1 MGLSS
6 QCSESGKED
15 SFAGNIAVRVSAVT
29 VFINIL
35 LSALK
40 LAAGIS
46 AHSGAMVSD
55 ALHSASDVLSTF
67 VVIIGIALSSRKS
80 DEGHPYG
87 HERMECVVAIVLSAM
102 LAATGLGIGY
112 AGLIKLTGNGGRI
125 QAPGTVAL
133 AAAVTSILIKECMY
147 WYTRRAAEKIKS
159 GALMADAW
167 HHRSDSLS
175 SVGAF
180 IGILGARAGFPI
192 LDPAVCVVICI
203 FIEKAALDIFKDAV
217 EKMVD
222 KSGPKELR
230 DSLYTLIEEQNGV
243 EAVDDI
249 KTRMFAA
256 KLYVDVEIAVDGAM
270 TLTRAHGIAEQVHNA
285 VESEFPE
292 VKHCMVH
299 VNPVKEIKKML

>member
-6 QCSESGKED
+6 QRSESGKKD
-15 SFAGNIAVRVSAVT
+15 SFAGNIAFRVSAVT

-40 LAAGIS
+40 LAAGVS

-67 VVIIGIALSSRKS
+67 VVIIGIALASRKS

-87 HERMECVVAIVLSAM
+87 HERMECVVAIVLAAM

-112 AGLIKLTGNGGRI
+112 AGFNKLTGNGGRI
-125 QAPGTVAL
+125 QEPGAIAL
-133 AAAVTSILIKECMY
+133 AAAVISIVIKECMY
-147 WYTRRAAEKIKS
+147 WYTRRAAEKIRS

-192 LDPAVCVVICI
+192 LDPVVCVVISI

-230 DSLYTLIEEQNGV
+230 DRLYTLIEDQNGV

-270 TLTRAHGIAEQVHNA
+270 TLTRAHGIAEQVHKA

-299 VNPVKEIKKML
+299 VNPVKEIRKIL